1 MRKDQGSDRSLWQ
14 TTVKSGE
21 VRETVINGAPLC
33 AISKIRFKQIKS
45 FPLNS
50 TPKLVKSREARLQQI
65 TPIANIDPRF
75 VWASIWCS
83 VYAET
88 QVSKFESLITLL

>member
-1 MRKDQGSDRSLWQ
+1 MYVSSVYILGILKADRYHKLEMRKDQGSDCSLWQ

-65 TPIANIDPRF
+65 TPIANIDPCF
-75 VWASIWCS
+75 
-83 VYAET
+83 
-88 QVSKFESLITLL
+88 L

>member
-1 MRKDQGSDRSLWQ
+1 MSPAYIPGILNDRQADRYHKLEMRKDQGSDRSLWQ

-33 AISKIRFKQIKS
+33 AVSKIRFKQIKS
-45 FPLNS
+45 LPLNS

-65 TPIANIDPRF
+65 TPIANIDPCF
-75 VWASIWCS
+75 
-83 VYAET
+83 
-88 QVSKFESLITLL
+88 L